1 MNWPSSL
8 TDHSRPQIACDFL
21 SMAVTHLRHL
31 PKILMHTEDAKLF
44 LSDGSF
50 FIAVIKPCLFLLYT
64 KEEHVILHMSQNL
77 GLGTVGEGQKLAC
90 SNRISLRESTASCE
104 KMLWSH

>member
-21 SMAVTHLRHL
+21 SMAVTHLKHL
-31 PKILMHTEDAKLF
+31 PKTLMHTEDAKLF

-50 FIAVIKPCLFLLYT
+50 FIAVIKPCLFLSYA
-64 KEEHVILHMSQNL
+64 KEEHVILHVSQNL
-77 GLGTVGEGQKLAC
+77 GLGKVGEGQELAR
-90 SNRISLRESTASCE
+90 SNRMNLREREHSF
-104 KMLWSH
+104 L